1 MPKPRRQIIHACQFV
16 VLVIFAT
23 LLLAQV
29 QDSTAPARAKGISMH
44 MLPKGVADLGGERW
58 GLHVDYAAYLKPE
71 SSQPV
76 IQTTEEFLSYVH
88 KQDAAVQKNGVWIV
102 VTNPDAYSATEKALL
117 DDIKSLSAREKIVL
131 FVCRASELPNGW
143 KRYGD

>member
-1 MPKPRRQIIHACQFV
+1 
-16 VLVIFAT
+16 
-23 LLLAQV
+23 
-29 QDSTAPARAKGISMH
+29 MH

-131 FVCRASELPNGW
+131 FVCRGIRIAQRLETLRRLIDCPSELATRADPSRQKTALVMTNLEPNS
-143 KRYGD
+143 